1 MSPKD
6 LNVVARVFSCLV
18 LAGTLF
24 LAASLFVYTDNF
36 RLTNDSYVIRLRN
49 FTTKLESGDLQVDRS
64 EIIKHFR
71 EEISSEA
78 ALSTAD
84 DSYRRLLYSIAGSLL
99 VLSAL
104 QGIVVIR
111 VFSTKGSKEQDET

>member
-1 MSPKD
+1 M
-6 LNVVARVFSCLV
+6 FSCLV